1 MRVGGWFWETD
12 RGEDGEQFTLDKALC
27 AEALLLGRRSYEFFD
42 ATWPSR
48 VASWRTR

>member
-27 AEALLLGRRSYEFFD
+27 AEALLLGRRSHEFFD